1 MNLSIIIVNYNVKY
15 FLEQCLFSL
24 RRACKGIEAEV
35 IVIDNR
41 SSDGSIEYLRPKF
54 PDVRFIKKE
63 SNIGFAKACNAGLQ
77 LATGKYIL
85 FLNPDTLVPED
96 CFPVCFSFF
105 DRHDDCGALGVKM
118 VDGSGRFLKE
128 SKRSFPSPV
137 TSLYKLI
144 GLSRFFPRSRTF
156 SKYHLGHL
164 DDANNHEVDVLAGAF
179 MMIRK
184 EVLDE
189 TGGFD
194 EMFFM
199 YGEDV
204 DLSYR
209 IQKAGY
215 RNYYVAETSI
225 IHFKGESTRRGSL
238 NYVRMFYKAMSLF
251 VHKHYG
257 GASAGIFNISIQ
269 LAIWARASITAI
281 AKFIKWIGLPV
292 IDALLILLSFWL
304 TKEVWVNYIKTDT
317 VYPQG
322 LLLISFPVF
331 MIVYLIVAYYAGL
344 YDRYYKFNN
353 LARSNFTAT
362 LVLLALYALLPEDL
376 RFSRGIVLF
385 GSLISFILLN
395 AFRWFLL
402 KADML
407 RAAPGMITKPYIL
420 VAGSDKE
427 FGEVRNFLHQKNM
440 ADKIIGR
447 VAINGDPGDAVSGL
461 RDIANASR
469 ALKAEEII
477 FCTGSISYKNIIN
490 LLPLIPEGLR
500 IRFHASCSGSIV
512 GSEAGHTA
520 GATIASEKEYN
531 LSDAGKRRSKRLID
545 VSVSF
550 IFLILFPLP
559 IFILKRP
566 ASFFKNC
573 FQVLAGKKTWVGYI
587 IHEAQLPMLRKSIVG
602 SNGFPPKRQK
612 LPIESLK
619 MVDEWYARD
628 YEPLQDLR
636 TIFSSYVY
644 LDA

>member
-1 MNLSIIIVNYNVKY
+1 MKLSIIIVNYNVKY

-24 RRACKGIEAEV
+24 RKACKEVEAEI
-35 IVIDNR
+35 IVIDNL
-41 SSDGSIEYLRPKF
+41 SSDGSVPYLKAKF
-54 PDVRFIKKE
+54 PEVRFIKKD
-63 SNIGFAKACNAGLQ
+63 SNMGFAKACNAGLQ
-77 LATGKYIL
+77 LSSGEYVL

-105 DRHDDCGALGVKM
+105 ESHKECGAIGVKM
-118 VDGSGRFLKE
+118 VDGAGRFLKE
-128 SKRSFPSPV
+128 SKRSFPSPF
-137 TSLYKLI
+137 TSLYKLA
-144 GLSRFFPRSRTF
+144 GLSRFFPRSKVF

-164 DDANNHEVDVLAGAF
+164 DDSKNHEVDVLAGAF

-184 EVLDE
+184 EVLEE

-204 DLSYR
+204 DLSFR
-209 IQKAGY
+209 IQQAGY
-215 RNYYVAETSI
+215 KNYYLAETSI

-269 LAIWARASITAI
+269 LAIWARATITAI
-281 AKFIKWIGLPV
+281 AKVIKWIGLPV
-292 IDALLILLSFWL
+292 IDGLLILLSFWL

-322 LLLISFPVF
+322 LLLISFPAF
-331 MIVYLIVAYYAGL
+331 MMVYLVVAYYAGL

-362 LVLLALYALLPEDL
+362 LVLLAVYALLPEDL

-407 RAAPGMITKPYIL
+407 RHEPGMITKPYIL
-420 VAGSDKE
+420 VAGSEKE
-427 FGEVRNFLHQKNM
+427 FTEVKNFLQQTNM
-440 ADKIIGR
+440 SDKVIGR
-447 VAINGDPGDAVSGL
+447 VAINGDAGEAVSGL
-461 RDIANASR
+461 KDIANASR
-469 ALKAEEII
+469 SLKAEEII
-477 FCTGSISYKNIIN
+477 FCTGSISYKKIIA
-490 LLPLIPEGLR
+490 LLPQMPGGLR
-500 IRFHASCSGSIV
+500 IRFHAPCSGSIV
-512 GSEAGHTA
+512 GSEAAHTA
-520 GATIASEKEYN
+520 GATLASEKEYN
-531 LSDAGKRRSKRLID
+531 LFNAGKRRSKRLID
-545 VSVSF
+545 VSTA
-550 IFLILFPLP
+550 ILFLILFPIP
-559 IFILKRP
+559 FFVVKRP
-566 ASFFKNC
+566 LKFFRNC
-573 FQVLAGKKTWVGYI
+573 FHVLSGKKTWVGYI
-587 IHEAQLPMLRKSIVG
+587 IHEAQLPMLRNSVVG
-602 SNGFPPKRQK
+602 SNGFPQKEQK
-612 LPIESLK
+612 LPLESLK

-628 YEPLQDLR
+628 YQPLQDLK
-636 TIFSSYVY
+636 TIFSSFVY

>member
-1 MNLSIIIVNYNVKY
+1 MKLSIIIVNYNVKY

-24 RRACKGIEAEV
+24 RKACKGVEAEI
-35 IVIDNR
+35 IVIDNL
-41 SSDGSIEYLRPKF
+41 STDGSIAYLKPKF
-54 PDVRFIKKE
+54 PDVRFIKKD
-63 SNIGFAKACNAGLQ
+63 SNVGFAKACNAGLQ
-77 LATGKYIL
+77 LAKGEYIL
-85 FLNPDTLVPED
+85 FLNPDTMVPED
-96 CFPVCFSFF
+96 CFPACFSFF
-105 DRHDDCGALGVKM
+105 ESHEDCGAIGVKM

-137 TSLYKLI
+137 TSFYKLA
-144 GLSRFFPRSRTF
+144 GLSRFFPRSKVF
-156 SKYHLGHL
+156 SRYHLGHL
-164 DDANNHEVDVLAGAF
+164 DNSKNHEVDVLAGAF

-184 EVLDE
+184 RVLEE

-209 IQKAGY
+209 IQQAGY
-215 RNYYVAETSI
+215 KNYYLAETSI

-257 GASAGIFNISIQ
+257 GASAGIFNISIH
-269 LAIWARASITAI
+269 LAIWARATITAI

-292 IDALLILLSFWL
+292 IDGLLILLSFWL
-304 TKEVWVNYIKTDT
+304 TKEVWINYIKTDT
-317 VYPQG
+317 IYPQG
-322 LLLISFPVF
+322 LLLISFPAF

-362 LVLLALYALLPEDL
+362 LVLLAVYALLPEDL

-407 RAAPGMITKPYIL
+407 RPAPGMITKPYIL
-420 VAGSDKE
+420 VAGSEKE
-427 FGEVRNFLHQKNM
+427 FNEIKNFLQQTNM
-440 ADKIIGR
+440 EDKIIGR
-447 VAINGDPGDAVSGL
+447 VAINGDTGEAVSGL

-469 ALKAEEII
+469 SLKAEEII
-477 FCTGSISYKNIIN
+477 FCTGSISYKNIIR
-490 LLPLIPEGLR
+490 LLPQIPRGLR
-500 IRFHASCSGSIV
+500 IRFHAPCSGSIV

-520 GATIASEKEYN
+520 GATLAAQKEYN
-531 LSDAGKRRSKRLID
+531 LFIAGKRRSKRLID
-545 VSVSF
+545 VSAA
-550 IFLILFPLP
+550 ILFLVFFPIP
-559 IFILKRP
+559 IFVLKRP
-566 ASFFKNC
+566 SNFFRNC
-573 FQVLAGKKTWVGYI
+573 IHVLLGKKTWVGYI
-587 IHEAQLPMLRKSIVG
+587 IHEVQLPMLRKSILG
-602 SNGFPPKRQK
+602 SNGFPLKDQK
-612 LPIESLK
+612 LPVESLK

-628 YEPLQDLR
+628 YQPLQDIK

>member
-1 MNLSIIIVNYNVKY
+1 MKLSIIIVNYNVKY

-24 RRACKGIEAEV
+24 RKACKGIESEV

-41 SSDGSIEYLRPKF
+41 SSDGSLEYLKPKF
-54 PDVRFIKKE
+54 PEVHFIKKE
-63 SNIGFAKACNAGLQ
+63 ENLGFAKACNTGLKQ
-77 LATGKYIL
+77 SRGEYVL

-96 CFPVCFSFF
+96 CFSACFSFF
-105 DRHDDCGALGVKM
+105 EQHDDCGAIGVKM
-118 VDGSGRFLKE
+118 VDGSGHFLKE
-128 SKRSFPSPV
+128 SKRSFPSPF
-137 TSLYKLI
+137 TSFYKLT
-144 GLSRFFPRSRTF
+144 GLSRLFPRSRLF
-156 SKYHLGHL
+156 SRYHLGHL
-164 DDANNHEVDVLAGAF
+164 DDSQNHEVDVLAGAF

-184 EVLDE
+184 EVLE
-189 TGGFD
+189 QTGGFD
-194 EMFFM
+194 EVFFM

-215 RNYYVAETSI
+215 KNYYLAETSI

-257 GASAGIFNISIQ
+257 GASAGIFNVCIH
-269 LAIWARASITAI
+269 LAIWARASVTAL

-304 TKEVWVNYIKTDT
+304 TKEVWVNYIKTNT
-317 VYPQG
+317 VYPKE

-362 LVLLALYALLPEDL
+362 IVLLALYALLPEDL

-385 GSLISFILLN
+385 GSLVSFIFLN
-395 AFRWFLL
+395 AFRWVLL
-402 KADML
+402 KADIL
-407 RAAPGMITKPYIL
+407 WASPGSITKPYMLI
-420 VAGSDKE
+420 AGSEREFNETSQLLQQRGMLDK
-427 FGEVRNFLHQKNM
+427 V
-440 ADKIIGR
+440 IGR
-447 VAINGDPGDAVSGL
+447 VAINGDMGGAVSSLEGL
-461 RDIANASR
+461 ANASR

-477 FCTGSISYKNIIN
+477 FCTGSIAYKKIIE
-490 LLPLIPEGLR
+490 LLPLMPQGLR
-500 IRFHASCSGSIV
+500 MRFHAPCSGSIV
-512 GSEAGHTA
+512 GSDAGHTA
-520 GATIASEKEYN
+520 GAAIASEKEYN
-531 LSDAGKRRSKRLID
+531 LYDAARRRSKRLVD
-545 VSVSF
+545 VSMSLL
-550 IFLILFPLP
+550 FLVLFPVP
-559 IFILKRP
+559 
-566 ASFFKNC
+566 FFVMRKPGRFFMNC
-573 FQVLAGKKTWVGYI
+573 FDVLVGKKTWVGYI
-587 IHEAQLPMLRKSIVG
+587 IQDTQLPMVREGVIG
-602 SNGFPPKRQK
+602 SNGFPAKKQK
-612 LPIESLK
+612 LPVESLK

-636 TIFSSYVY
+636 TIFGSYVY

>member
-1 MNLSIIIVNYNVKY
+1 LKLSIIIVNYNVKY

-24 RRACKGIEAEV
+24 RKACKGIEAEI
-35 IVIDNR
+35 IVIDNH
-41 SSDGSIEYLRPKF
+41 SSDSSIAYLRPKF
-54 PDVRFIKKE
+54 PEVRFIKKD
-63 SNIGFAKACNAGLQ
+63 SNLGFAKASNAGLE
-77 LATGKYIL
+77 LANGEYIL

-96 CFPVCFSFF
+96 CFPACFSFF
-105 DRHDDCGALGVKM
+105 ESQEDCGAIGVKM

-128 SKRSFPSPV
+128 SKRSFPSPF
-137 TSLYKLI
+137 TSLYKLT
-144 GLSRFFPRSRTF
+144 GLSRLFPSSKVF

-164 DDANNHEVDVLAGAF
+164 DDSKNHEVDVLAGAF

-184 EVLDE
+184 KVLEE

-209 IQKAGY
+209 IQQAGY
-215 RNYYVAETSI
+215 KNYYLAETSI

-257 GASAGIFNISIQ
+257 GASAGIFNMSIQ
-269 LAIWARASITAI
+269 LAIWTRATITAI

-292 IDALLILLSFWL
+292 IDGLLILLSFWL

-322 LLLISFPVF
+322 LLLVSFPAY
-331 MIVYLIVAYYAGL
+331 MILYLIVAYYAGL

-353 LARSNFTAT
+353 LARSNFIAT
-362 LVLLALYALLPEDL
+362 LVLLAVYALLPEDV

-407 RAAPGMITKPYIL
+407 RPAPGMITKPYIL
-420 VAGSDKE
+420 VAGSERE
-427 FGEVRNFLHQKNM
+427 FNEIKDFLQQTNM
-440 ADKIIGR
+440 ADKVIGR
-447 VAINGDPGDAVSGL
+447 VAINGDTGEAISGL
-461 RDIANASR
+461 KDINNASR
-469 ALKAEEII
+469 SLKAEEII
-477 FCTGSISYKNIIN
+477 FCTGSISYKKILS
-490 LLPLIPEGLR
+490 LLPQMPESLR
-500 IRFHASCSGSIV
+500 IRFHAPCSGSIV
-512 GSEAGHTA
+512 GSEAGHTV
-520 GATIASEKEYN
+520 GATLASEREYN
-531 LSDAGKRRSKRLID
+531 LFNAGKRRSKRLID
-545 VSVSF
+545 ISTA
-550 IFLILFPLP
+550 ILFLFFFPVHV
-559 IFILKRP
+559 FALKHP
-566 ASFFKNC
+566 FNFFRNC
-573 FQVLAGKKTWVGYI
+573 IHVLLGKRTWVGYI
-587 IHEAQLPMLRKSIVG
+587 TYELQLPMLRKCIVG
-602 SNGFPPKRQK
+602 SNGFPLKEQK

-628 YEPLQDLR
+628 YHPLQDLK
-636 TIFSSYVY
+636 TIFTSYIY
-644 LDA
+644 LDD

>member
-1 MNLSIIIVNYNVKY
+1 LKLSIIIVNYNVKY

-24 RRACKGIEAEV
+24 RKACKGIEAEI

-54 PDVRFIKKE
+54 PEVRFLKKE
-63 SNIGFAKACNAGLQ
+63 NNIGFAKACNAGLQ
-77 LATGKYIL
+77 QAKGEYIL

-96 CFPVCFSFF
+96 CFAVCFSFF
-105 DRHDDCGALGVKM
+105 DRHEDCGAIGVRM
-118 VDGSGRFLKE
+118 VDGSGKFLKE

-137 TSLYKLI
+137 TSLYKLV
-144 GLSRFFPRSRTF
+144 GLSRFFPRSKVF
-156 SKYHLGHL
+156 SKYHMGHL
-164 DDANNHEVDVLAGAF
+164 DDSKNHEVDVLAGAF

-184 EVLDE
+184 EVLE
-189 TGGFD
+189 GTGGFD

-215 RNYYVAETSI
+215 KNYYLAETSI

-257 GASAGIFNISIQ
+257 GASAGIFNVSIQ
-269 LAIWARASITAI
+269 LAIWARASITAL

-304 TKEVWVNYIKTDT
+304 TKEVWVNYIKTGT

-362 LVLLALYALLPEDL
+362 VVLLALYALLPEDL

-395 AFRWFLL
+395 VFRYFLL

-407 RAAPGMITKPYIL
+407 KEAPGMITKPYIL
-420 VAGSDKE
+420 VAGSEKE
-427 FGEVRNFLHQKNM
+427 FNEVKNFLQHRSM
-440 ADKIIGR
+440 AENIIGR
-447 VAINGDPGDAVSGL
+447 VAINGDPGDAISGL
-461 RDIANASR
+461 KEIGSSSR

-490 LLPLIPEGLR
+490 LLPLIPGGLR

-512 GSEAGHTA
+512 GSDAGHTA
-520 GATIASEKEYN
+520 GATIASQKEYN

-545 VSVSF
+545 VTVALV
-550 IFLILFPLP
+550 FLIFFPVHL
-559 IFILKRP
+559 FILKRP

-573 FQVLAGKKTWVGYI
+573 FHVLSGNKTWVGYI
-587 IHEAQLPMLRKSIVG
+587 IKEDQLPMLRKSIVG
-602 SNGFPPKRQK
+602 SNGFPSKRQK
-612 LPIESLK
+612 LPVESLK